1 MQFILRSALFGLL
14 LASIGA
20 PTTAAFA
27 ADGDGAAESALSEFR
42 AEREERAAVE
52 NRFFLKK
59 ERFEISPVF
68 GYVPNNPF
76 ARRYVGGAV
85 IGYHID
91 EILAASV
98 SIGYAPDGGEGDL
111 KPLVPVL
118 LDRARNA
125 QTGAGSSDAF
135 QQPLDKI
142 VLSFS
147 AGVSWAPIYGKIN
160 LVGETVLNFD
170 FYTFLGVGM
179 VSKQNF
185 VATYDENADVD
196 AGEDFVRLQ
205 AEANEVRL
213 APAVGIGQNY
223 FLNQTMALKLD
234 ACAFFWV
241 DDVPNYDAS
250 AATEN
255 KRLYNNFTASVG
267 LALFFPKMKPRLY
280 DF

>member
-14 LASIGA
+14 IASIGA
-20 PTTAAFA
+20 PSTAALA
-27 ADGDGAAESALSEFR
+27 ADGDGAADAALSEFR
-42 AEREERAAVE
+42 AEREQRAAVE

-98 SIGYAPDGGEGDL
+98 SIGYAPDGSEGDL
-111 KPLVPVL
+111 NPRPCASR
-118 LDRARNA
+118 RARNA
-125 QTGAGSSDAF
+125 QTGAGNSDAF
-135 QQPLDKI
+135 NSVGQDRA
-142 VLSFS
+142 VLLYERLMG
-147 AGVSWAPIYGKIN
+147 ADLRQIN

-170 FYTFLGVGM
+170 FYTFVGVGM

-185 VATYDENADVD
+185 VATY
-196 AGEDFVRLQ
+196 GERERGCWRGLRSTSGRRQRGTTRSRHRYRTKLLPQPNHGAQTGCARVLQ
-205 AEANEVRL
+205 
-213 APAVGIGQNY
+213 
-223 FLNQTMALKLD
+223 
-234 ACAFFWV
+234 V

-250 AATEN
+250 AAT
-255 KRLYNNFTASVG
+255 ASACTTTHASAGWPSSSEDAASSV
-267 LALFFPKMKPRLY
+267 RV
-280 DF
+280 